1 MKGKSYRSWKSFGA
15 SLHFGNPH
23 PNNPSA
29 QEDAFALRTE
39 RDGIVTGRAKLV
51 RPEFVERVKQSTHW
65 QHQALVPNLLAE
77 GADIWS

>member
-29 QEDAFALRTE
+29 QEDAFALP
-39 RDGIVTGRAKLV
+39 DYAI
-51 RPEFVERVKQSTHW
+51 
-65 QHQALVPNLLAE
+65 
-77 GADIWS
+77 

>member
-29 QEDAFALRTE
+29 QEDAFALPRWKVSIAAGVNNSKNT
-39 RDGIVTGRAKLV
+39 KFFNV
-51 RPEFVERVKQSTHW
+51 R
-65 QHQALVPNLLAE
+65 NL
-77 GADIWS
+77 GK